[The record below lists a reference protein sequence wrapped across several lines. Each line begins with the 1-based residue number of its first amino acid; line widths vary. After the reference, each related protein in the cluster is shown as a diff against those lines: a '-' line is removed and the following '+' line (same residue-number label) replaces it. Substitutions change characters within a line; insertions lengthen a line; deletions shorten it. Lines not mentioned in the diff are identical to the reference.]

1 MVDGGH
7 AGECGLTGTDVR
19 VALHDG
25 QISRSVDGSTC
36 RAPRAVEGSRG
47 CSGRQVVGHGGM
59 LTRDWPLGIPHP
71 GPYSH
76 SIVAGG
82 LLLMS

>member
-1 MVDGGH
+1 M
-7 AGECGLTGTDVR
+7 
-19 VALHDG
+19 
-25 QISRSVDGSTC
+25 
-36 RAPRAVEGSRG
+36 
-47 CSGRQVVGHGGM
+47 GGM

-71 GPYSH
+71 APYSH